1 MSDGPEYLSYAHHL
15 SPNPDRP
22 VGYSIFLRGLSEVS
36 GSLALV
42 TSVQLVLG
50 LLGAVAA
57 YALLRRWGV
66 APWVATLATVPM
78 LFDAMQLLFEHAVL
92 SDMLFDFLVVVA
104 VAALA
109 WWPTPRAWTTL
120 LAGGLLGL
128 ATVVRVVGEPTVV
141 LAALFLLLVAGS
153 WRARVVHVVLVL
165 AAFAVPVTAYAAW
178 YHDAHGSWALSQT
191 GGRALYMRTTTFVDC
206 SQVQLPRYERV
217 LCPQEPLGQRR
228 DPTWYG
234 WHSPD
239 TVPRLHPPAGRL
251 RRPGDAR
258 LRDPGDQGTAR
269 ATTCATCA
277 RDFGLGF
284 VSVDRNDHFEMQTS
298 VKWKLAK
305 IVAYEHSSPSM
316 RSRST
321 PIWGASR
328 PRGSRAAD
336 VLGWYGRIVYVPG
349 PLALLLVG
357 VAVAGVVVRRRDQR
371 PSLRP
376 LALLTLA
383 LPLVLVLVPDVT
395 AQFVWRY
402 QLPLVV
408 LLPLSAALGWTRL
421 RGPGGA
427 GGGETP
433 GRFHQT
439 LKVSCSPARRVNS
452 HWPGRADPPSRGR
465 TVAHAPARSASYAG
479 HGRGRTDRTAGS
491 PGARGLGSRGRR
503 TGRRCGPAAG
513 SAHRRPRGAP
523 SPTRRRRRGGSP
535 A

>member
-1 MSDGPEYLSYAHHL
+1 MATDATRARWRTELPFLVTLGAAAVVRVVLAVTFAPAFLMSDGPEYLGYAHHL

-36 GSLALV
+36 GSLAPV

-50 LLGAVAA
+50 LLGALAA
-57 YALLRRWGV
+57 YVLLRRWGV

-92 SDMLFDFLVVVA
+92 SDMLFDFLVLVA

-109 WWPTPRAWTTL
+109 WSPTPHVGTTL

-217 LCPQEPLGQRR
+217 LCPQEPLGQRK

-239 TVPRLHPPAGRL
+239 TVPKLQPP
-251 RRPGDAR
+251 PGVSDDQAMHDFAIR
-258 LRDPGDQGTAR
+258 AIKAQPGSYVRDV
-269 ATTCATCA
+269 A

-305 IVAYEHSSPSM
+305 IVAYEHSSPTM
-316 RSRST
+316 RLAFDSYLGGIPT
-321 PIWGASR
+321 PWQPG
-328 PRGSRAAD
+328 AD
-336 VLGWYGRIVYVPG
+336 VLGWYGRIVYLPG
-349 PLALLLVG
+349 PLALLLAV

-421 RGPGGA
+421 RGAGGRAGA
-427 GGGETP
+427 G
-433 GRFHQT
+433 
-439 LKVSCSPARRVNS
+439 A
-452 HWPGRADPPSRGR
+452 
-465 TVAHAPARSASYAG
+465 
-479 HGRGRTDRTAGS
+479 
-491 PGARGLGSRGRR
+491 GARPW
-503 TGRRCGPAAG
+503 TVHHAE
-513 SAHRRPRGAP
+513 
-523 SPTRRRRRGGSP
+523 
-535 A
+535 

>member
-1 MSDGPEYLSYAHHL
+1 MPMATDATRTRWRTELPFLVALGAAALVRVVLAVTFRPAFLMSDGPEYLTYAHHL

-78 LFDAMQLLFEHAVL
+78 LFDAMQLLFEHSVL
-92 SDMLFDFLVVVA
+92 SDTFFDFLVLVA

-109 WWPTPRAWTTL
+109 WSPTPHVATTL
-120 LAGGLLGL
+120 LAGGLLGM
-128 ATVVRVVGEPTVV
+128 ATVVRIVGEPTVV

-217 LCPQEPLGQRR
+217 LCPQEPLGQRK

-239 TVPRLHPPAGRL
+239 TVRRLHPP
-251 RRPGDAR
+251 PGVSDDQAMHDFAIR
-258 LRDPGDQGTAR
+258 AIKAQPGSYVRDV
-269 ATTCATCA
+269 A

-298 VKWKLAK
+298 VKWKLSK
-305 IVAYEHSSPSM
+305 IVAYERSSPFM
-316 RSRST
+316 TLAFDTYVGGMPT
-321 PIWGASR
+321 PWQPG
-328 PRGSRAAD
+328 AD
-336 VLGWYGRIVYVPG
+336 VLGWYGRVVYLPG
-349 PLALLLVG
+349 PLALLLVV
-357 VAVAGVVVRRRDQR
+357 VAVAGVVVRRPDQR

-376 LALLTLA
+376 VALLTLT

-421 RGPGGA
+421 RGSGGTGVGA
-427 GGGETP
+427 G
-433 GRFHQT
+433 
-439 LKVSCSPARRVNS
+439 V
-452 HWPGRADPPSRGR
+452 
-465 TVAHAPARSASYAG
+465 
-479 HGRGRTDRTAGS
+479 
-491 PGARGLGSRGRR
+491 
-503 TGRRCGPAAG
+503 
-513 SAHRRPRGAP
+513 GAP
-523 SPTRRRRRGGSP
+523 LDGSSR
-535 A
+535 

>member
-1 MSDGPEYLSYAHHL
+1 
-15 SPNPDRP
+15 
-22 VGYSIFLRGLSEVS
+22 
-36 GSLALV
+36 
-42 TSVQLVLG
+42 
-50 LLGAVAA
+50 
-57 YALLRRWGV
+57 
-66 APWVATLATVPM
+66 M

-92 SDMLFDFLVVVA
+92 SDMFFDFLVLVA

-109 WWPTPRAWTTL
+109 WSPTPHVGTTL
-120 LAGGLLGL
+120 LAGGLLGM

-217 LCPQEPLGQRR
+217 LCPQEPLGQRK

-239 TVPRLHPPAGRL
+239 TVPKLQPP
-251 RRPGDAR
+251 PGVSDDQAMHDFAIR
-258 LRDPGDQGTAR
+258 AIKAQPGSYVRDV
-269 ATTCATCA
+269 A

-305 IVAYEHSSPSM
+305 IVAYEHSSPAM
-316 RSRST
+316 TLAFDTYLGGIPT
-321 PIWGASR
+321 PWQPG
-328 PRGSRAAD
+328 AD
-336 VLGWYGRIVYVPG
+336 VLGWYGRVVYLPG
-349 PLALLLVG
+349 PLALLLVV

-421 RGPGGA
+421 RAAGGVDDGA
-427 GGGETP
+427 G
-433 GRFHQT
+433 
-439 LKVSCSPARRVNS
+439 
-452 HWPGRADPPSRGR
+452 D
-465 TVAHAPARSASYAG
+465 
-479 HGRGRTDRTAGS
+479 
-491 PGARGLGSRGRR
+491 
-503 TGRRCGPAAG
+503 
-513 SAHRRPRGAP
+513 GAP
-523 SPTRRRRRGGSP
+523 LDGSSR
-535 A
+535 